1 MNKMNVFSYGYRKG
15 YYLKHPIKFVCE
27 TIGNFR
33 AAWHRATR
41 GWAACDVWELGPQF
55 LQIFPEMLRYF
66 EKYHCGVPMDMADE
80 EWTQWLHKMAD
91 DIELLQETNWEKQN
105 EYAEEFYRV
114 SEETRR
120 TERDEN
126 GALHITWSDEP
137 NYNVIKEKYFA
148 RCKELN
154 EQWYIK
160 AEEVFC
166 RLSKM
171 LPALW
176 D

>member
-1 MNKMNVFSYGYRKG
+1 MNNMNVFSYGYRKG

-27 TIGNFR
+27 TIENFR
-33 AAWHRATR
+33 AAHQRAVNGFAFR
-41 GWAACDVWELGPQF
+41 DCWELGPQL
-55 LQIFPEMLRYF
+55 LQVLPQMLRHL
-66 EKYHCGVPMDMADE
+66 EKYHCGTPMDMTDE

-91 DIELLQETNWEKQN
+91 DIELLQEENWEKQN
-105 EYAEEFYRV
+105 EYSDEFYRV

-126 GALHITWSDEP
+126 GGLRVTWSDEP
-137 NYNVIKEKYFA
+137 DYCELKEKYFA
-148 RCKELN
+148 RSKELN
-154 EQWYIK
+154 EQWYVK

-171 LPALW
+171 IPSLW